1 MLNGTNITWNVARDE
16 CFLEGGDLASIKSSE
31 ELEFVSGKNAL
42 KNLTKAC
49 QEILIEYSGRT
60 YLLPALEDI
69 GEGGILFHFMCV
81 KNRTDI

>member
-1 MLNGTNITWNVARDE
+1 MLQETYGTWNEARDN
-16 CFLEGGDLASIKSSE
+16 CVLEGGDLASIKSSQ
-31 ELEFVSGKNAL
+31 ELEFVTGKNAL
-42 KNLTKAC
+42 KNLTKAR